1 MVISETLN
9 FFARKPTLRFPQS
22 LTRSTIICLL
32 SLILALWSAIKA
44 LERTSGSSVR
54 SGERERKEFQSTL
67 ERVMEKAIATSH
79 EQSRLAQ
86 IHASERINQVNNDS
100 SVEKRAMV
108 VPSNAEAEE
117 EKVSQAIASV
127 EEVVERFK

>member
-1 MVISETLN
+1 MFNEVV
-9 FFARKPTLRFPQS
+9 PTVLVCA
-22 LTRSTIICLL
+22 CLL